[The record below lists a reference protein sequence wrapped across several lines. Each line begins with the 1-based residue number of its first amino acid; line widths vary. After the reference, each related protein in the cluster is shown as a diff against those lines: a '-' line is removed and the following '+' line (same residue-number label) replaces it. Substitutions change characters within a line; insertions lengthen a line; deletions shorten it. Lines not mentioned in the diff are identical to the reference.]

1 MTEITVS
8 DGRVCIVKASEVT
21 SVKEGL
27 EAMKNALSD
36 FATSDKVQESD
47 LGTFL
52 FIDLSGFNIINSSL
66 IGVFGSLIMDKKI
79 NLLGLCGVQP
89 SVEDILKRFGVI
101 SNDESGNQFS
111 TEQVRENLG
120 KVATFKT
127 IAEGLVF
134 LNPE

>member
-8 DGRVCIVKASEVT
+8 DGRVCIVKAGEVT

-36 FATSDKVQESD
+36 FVTSENVQKSN
-47 LGTFL
+47 LGTFI
-52 FIDLSGFNIINSSL
+52 FVDLSDFNIINSSL
-66 IGVFGSLIMDKKI
+66 IGVFGSLIMDEKI

-89 SVEDILKRFGVI
+89 SVEDILRRFGVI
-101 SNDESGNQFS
+101 SDDQGNTQFA

-120 KVATFKT
+120 KVSTFKT
-127 IAEGLVF
+127 IEEGLGF
-134 LNPE
+134 LNPG